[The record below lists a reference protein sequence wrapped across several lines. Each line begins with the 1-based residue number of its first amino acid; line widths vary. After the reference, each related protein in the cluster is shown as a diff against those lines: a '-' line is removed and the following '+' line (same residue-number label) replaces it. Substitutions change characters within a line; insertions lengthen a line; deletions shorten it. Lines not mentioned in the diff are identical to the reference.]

1 MTMVQDLLRKAVFW
15 ALPEM
20 LCLGA
25 TAQPAHIGEPYSAG
39 LLFLSLDK
47 YDMALQ
53 FFEQAVAQ
61 NPKDAKAWF
70 QAGFC
75 LGKLGATEAKL
86 RAYRKAIALD
96 PKYADAHYSLG
107 ISLLLSGH
115 KCDAV
120 HELRVLTVLD
130 AELAEKLR
138 QLMDVMMDAD
148 ECQAAPAPDAAI

>member
-1 MTMVQDLLRKAVFW
+1 MVQDLLRKAVFW
-15 ALPEM
+15 ALPAM

-25 TAQPAHIGEPYSAG
+25 AAPPVQVAEPYSAG
-39 LLFLSLDK
+39 LLFLSLEK
-47 YDMALQ
+47 YDIALQ
-53 FFEQAVAQ
+53 FFEQAVTQ

-75 LGKLGATEAKL
+75 MGKLGATEEKL

-107 ISLLLSGH
+107 VSLLLTSH

-120 HELRVLTVLD
+120 RELRVLTVLD
-130 AELAEKLR
+130 AELAGKLR
-138 QLMDVMMDAD
+138 QLMDFMMDAD
-148 ECQAAPAPDAAI
+148 ECPAGAPAEAAI

>member
-1 MTMVQDLLRKAVFW
+1 MVQDLLRKAVFL
-15 ALPEM
+15 ALAAV

-25 TAQPAHIGEPYSAG
+25 SAAPAQVAEPYSAG
-39 LLFLSLDK
+39 LLFLSLEK

-53 FFEQAVAQ
+53 FFEQALAR

-75 LGKLGATEAKL
+75 LGKLGDTEAKL

-107 ISLLLSGH
+107 VSLLLSGP

-120 HELRVLTVLD
+120 HELRALTLLD
-130 AELAEKLR
+130 AGLADKLR
-138 QLMDVMMDAD
+138 ALMEAMMDAD
-148 ECQAAPAPDAAI
+148 ECEAPPPPETAI

>member
-1 MTMVQDLLRKAVFW
+1 MVQDLLRKAAFW
-15 ALPEM
+15 ALPAV

-25 TAQPAHIGEPYSAG
+25 WAQPAQMAEPYSAG
-39 LLFLSLDK
+39 LLFLSLEK
-47 YDMALQ
+47 YDMALP
-53 FFEQAVAQ
+53 FFEQAIAR

-75 LGKLGATEAKL
+75 MGKLGATEEKL

-96 PKYADAHYSLG
+96 PKFADAHYSLG

-120 HELRVLTVLD
+120 HELRALTGLD
-130 AELAEKLR
+130 AELADRLR
-138 QLMDVMMDAD
+138 RLMDAMMDAG
-148 ECQAAPAPDAAI
+148 ECQAAPAAETAI